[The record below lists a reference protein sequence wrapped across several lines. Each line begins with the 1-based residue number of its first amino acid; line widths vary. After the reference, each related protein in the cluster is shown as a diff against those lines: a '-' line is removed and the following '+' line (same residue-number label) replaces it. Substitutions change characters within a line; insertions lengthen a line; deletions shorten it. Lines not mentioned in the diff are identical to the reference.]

1 MFYRKEHVL
10 YQISAISMIV
20 LYRRTL
26 EDLKREYEEDLER
39 LKKAKDQQIEAAI
52 TSHETTKCV
61 PYCFNNLSLVSSDSY
76 KYSHT

>member
-1 MFYRKEHVL
+1 M
-10 YQISAISMIV
+10 SMIV

-61 PYCFNNLSLVSSDSY
+61 PYCLNDLSLVRSDSY

>member
-1 MFYRKEHVL
+1 
-10 YQISAISMIV
+10 MIV
-20 LYRRTL
+20 FYRRTL

-61 PYCFNNLSLVSSDSY
+61 PYCLNYLSLVRSDSY
-76 KYSHT
+76 DIVTLNPMYTA